1 MFVTKFKLRCRLMMM
16 QQRNG
21 VTDLH
26 SERRLSCLLSL
37 MPMCAKGSSTTG
49 NATVCRC
56 LVRKVKCTASPLARI
71 LRALKTKYT

>member
-1 MFVTKFKLRCRLMMM
+1 MMMMM
-16 QQRNG
+16 QRDG

-26 SERRLSCLLSL
+26 SERQLSCLLSL

-49 NATVCRC
+49 NACRC

-71 LRALKTKYT
+71 LRALKTNYT